1 MSPSKTINIP
11 VGPKTLRIGAGHPCF
26 VIAEAGVNHNG
37 DPALARR
44 LIDAAADSGADAVK
58 FQTFV
63 PEQVVAPAAETAA
76 YQARNTGRTESQL
89 DLLSRCCLPREAYLE
104 LRDHARQRDLVFL
117 STGFDADSVDFLAGM
132 DVPLFKIPSGEVTN
146 LPLLRHVA
154 AKERPIILSTG
165 LATLGEV
172 ETAVRALESG
182 GCRELVILHC
192 VTNYPAAPAEAN
204 LSAMATLRR
213 AFDRPVGY
221 SDHHAGTAVAIAAV
235 ALGAVAIEKHFT
247 LDRSLPGPDHAASLE
262 PVELRAM
269 IGAIRNVESARGDG
283 IKAPG
288 ASELR
293 NRDLVRRS
301 LHAARDLPAG
311 HRLTADDLICLRPA
325 RGIPPGDRD
334 MIVGRRLRRAV
345 RKGEALPWESIG
357 AAD

>member
-1 MSPSKTINIP
+1 MSSTNSIEI
-11 VGPKTLRIGAGHPCF
+11 VTEPKILRIGAGHPCF

-44 LIDAAADSGADAVK
+44 LIDVAADGGADAVK

-63 PEQVVAPAAETAA
+63 PEQVVAPVAETAA
-76 YQARNTGRTESQL
+76 YQARNTGRSESQL
-89 DLLSRCCLPREAYLE
+89 DLLKRCCLPLAAYPE
-104 LRDHARQRDLVFL
+104 LRDHARRRGLVFL
-117 STGFDADSVDFLAGM
+117 STGFDSESVDFLAGM
-132 DVPLFKIPSGEVTN
+132 GVPLFKIPSGEITN

-154 AKERPIILSTG
+154 AKGKPVILSTG
-165 LATLGEV
+165 ISTLGEV
-172 ETAVRALESG
+172 ETGVRALEAG

-204 LSAMATLRR
+204 LDAMATLRR
-213 AFDRPVGY
+213 AFGRPVGY

-235 ALGAVAIEKHFT
+235 ALGAAAIEKHFT

-262 PVELRAM
+262 PAELRAM
-269 IGAIRNVESARGDG
+269 IGAIRDVESARGDG
-283 IKAPG
+283 TKAPG

-325 RGIPPGDRD
+325 RGVPPGDRD

-345 RKGEALPWESIG
+345 RKGEALPWDSIG